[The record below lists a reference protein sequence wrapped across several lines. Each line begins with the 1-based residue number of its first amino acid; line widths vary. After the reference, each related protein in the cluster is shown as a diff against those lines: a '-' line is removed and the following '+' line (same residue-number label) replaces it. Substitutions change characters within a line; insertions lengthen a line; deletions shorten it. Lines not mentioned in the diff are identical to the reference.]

1 MKSEKQLLKIYN
13 ELFNQNSILQIEYVL
28 TGNTDDEEA
37 QTLTFNFTTA
47 VVDCSNIKEQVLSLN
62 YTNKNTFEEDKLKLF
77 QLMAEKFQNGY
88 DSVVRINQYY
98 KHPSML
104 LKNIYEIK
112 PKQTVYLLS
121 ELRFYYCDINSIDE
135 DN

>member
-13 ELFNQNSILQIEYVL
+13 ELFNQNSVLQIEYVL
-28 TGNTDDEEA
+28 TDNTKNEEV
-37 QTLTFNFTTA
+37 QTLTFNFTA
-47 VVDCSNIKEQVLSLN
+47 AIVDCSDINEQVLCLS
-62 YTNKNTFEEDKLKLF
+62 YTNKNTFEEDKLKLL

-98 KHPSML
+98 NHPSML

>member
-13 ELFNQNSILQIEYVL
+13 ELFNQNSVLQIEYVL
-28 TGNTDDEEA
+28 TDNTKNEEV
-37 QTLTFNFTTA
+37 QTLTFNFTA
-47 VVDCSNIKEQVLSLN
+47 AIVDCSDINEQVLCLS
-62 YTNKNTFEEDKLKLF
+62 YTNKNTFEEDKLKLL

-98 KHPSML
+98 NHPSML

-112 PKQTVYLLS
+112 AKQTVYLLG